1 MEYITPL
8 MPVEPPN
15 ERLYRKWNEGT
26 LATGNGDDERR
37 KKAAATTAKERKA
50 TEKKYII
57 CIRAQ
62 VPEALREM
70 KENGV
75 IWTLILII
83 LFFTQI
89 N

>member
-1 MEYITPL
+1 M
-8 MPVEPPN
+8 
-15 ERLYRKWNEGT
+15 
-26 LATGNGDDERR
+26 ATGDGDDERR

-50 TEKKYII
+50 TEKKIYII

-75 IWTLILII
+75 I
-83 LFFTQI
+83 
-89 N
+89 